1 MAWIAV
7 ETIPIRIHGR
17 ISPERAHAVREALLP
32 RVFPVVRIIDGR
44 VEPLATASLVADGET
59 HALLTAAHAFDSA
72 TVGDLA
78 VPLPNDGTWAFLRS
92 TRCRVFVHPE
102 RDIALVTLED
112 PAFVRRLCANW
123 KAVPA
128 THLHADPE
136 VDRRTSLYVLAG
148 YPASQSRR
156 VDGAVY
162 MKPVVVFTGA
172 LDDERLS
179 YARTAERV
187 DGLAIHTPELDG
199 VSGALVWAVQDD
211 TCGVECLLRAASV
224 QVAFAHGQ
232 HVRTES
238 LAPARRLL
246 ERLR

>member
-1 MAWIAV
+1 MAWKAV

-59 HALLTAAHAFDSA
+59 HALLTAAHVFDCA

-102 RDIALVTLED
+102 RDIALVMLED
-112 PAFVRRLCANW
+112 PAFVRRLRANW

-128 THLHADPE
+128 THLHADPQ
-136 VDRRTSLYVLAG
+136 VDRTDLALCAG
-148 YPASQSRR
+148 GLSRL
-156 VDGAVY
+156 AV
-162 MKPVVVFTGA
+162 PT
-172 LDDERLS
+172 R
-179 YARTAERV
+179 RRR
-187 DGLAIHTPELDG
+187 GLHEAG
-199 VSGALVWAVQDD
+199 
-211 TCGVECLLRAASV
+211 
-224 QVAFAHGQ
+224 
-232 HVRTES
+232 
-238 LAPARRLL
+238 RRLHGGAG
-246 ERLR
+246 

>member
-1 MAWIAV
+1 MAWKAV

-59 HALLTAAHAFDSA
+59 HALLTAAHAFDRA

-78 VPLPNDGTWAFLRS
+78 VPLPNVGTWAFLRS
-92 TRCRVFVHPE
+92 TRSRVFVHPE

-123 KAVPA
+123 KTVPA
-128 THLHADPE
+128 THLHAAPE
-136 VDRRTSLYVLAG
+136 VDRTTSLYVLAG

-162 MKPVVVFTGA
+162 MKPIVVFTGA

-211 TCGVECLLRAASV
+211 ACGVECLLRASSV
-224 QVAFAHGQ
+224 QVAFAHSQ
-232 HVRTES
+232 HVRTEP
-238 LAPARRLL
+238 LEPARRLL